1 MKLSIVTTTFN
12 SSKTIEK
19 FIYEITES
27 VKEQNINEYEIII
40 VDDGSKDNT
49 CEKLKNLKT
58 TFPNLV
64 IIELSK
70 NFGHHKALI
79 TALEFSKFE
88 KVLCIDSDL
97 EEDPKELKLFIKEID
112 NYDFVYGIQKKRSA
126 SIITNIFGSLFYK
139 FFNLVSPLK
148 IPENLTTMTL
158 MNHSVRDEIVKFKE
172 KEIFFHGILHTLGF
186 KKKSIIIEKKFKG
199 KSEYTVS
206 KKFNLFFDAITSFSS
221 APLKI
226 FFYVGLGISFFSAFY
241 ALIMVIKYFALKISV
256 PGFTTLAVLILFFG
270 GIIIL
275 GIGIVGIYIQKI
287 FAEVKK
293 RPRVTIKDK
302 Y

>member
-12 SSKTIEK
+12 SSKTIER
-19 FIYEITES
+19 FVYEITENI
-27 VKEQNINEYEIII
+27 KEENINEFEIII

-49 CEKLKNLKT
+49 CEKLKNLKST
-58 TFPNLV
+58 YPNLV

-97 EEDPKELKLFIKEID
+97 EEDPKELKTFIKEID

-126 SIITNIFGSLFYK
+126 SILTNIFGSLFYK

-158 MNHSVRDEIVKFKE
+158 MNHSVRDEILKFKE
-172 KEIFFHGILHTLGF
+172 KEIFFHGILHTMGF

-199 KSEYTVS
+199 KSEYTIS

-221 APLKI
+221 APLKL
-226 FFYVGLGISFFSAFY
+226 FFYLGLGVSFFSAFY
-241 ALIMVIKYFALKISV
+241 ALMMIIKYFALKISV

-275 GIGIVGIYIQKI
+275 GIGIVGIYIHKI
-287 FAEVKK
+287 FTEVKK

>member
-221 APLKI
+221 AP
-226 FFYVGLGISFFSAFY
+226 
-241 ALIMVIKYFALKISV
+241 
-256 PGFTTLAVLILFFG
+256 
-270 GIIIL
+270 
-275 GIGIVGIYIQKI
+275 
-287 FAEVKK
+287 
-293 RPRVTIKDK
+293 
-302 Y
+302 

>member
-1 MKLSIVTTTFN
+1 MKLSIVTTTYN
-12 SSKTIEK
+12 SSKTIER
-19 FIYEITES
+19 FIHEITENI
-27 VKEQNINEYEIII
+27 KEQNIDEYEIII

-49 CEKLKNLKT
+49 CEKLKNLKL

-88 KVLCIDSDL
+88 KILCIDSDL

-112 NYDFVYGIQKKRSA
+112 NYDFVYGVQKKRSA
-126 SIITNIFGSLFYK
+126 SIITNIFGNLFYK
-139 FFNLVSPLK
+139 FFNLVSPLQ

-158 MNHSVRDEIVKFKE
+158 MNQNVRDEIVKFKE
-172 KEIFFHGILHTLGF
+172 KEIFFHGILHTLGY

-199 KSEYTVS
+199 KSEYTIS

-221 APLKI
+221 APLKL
-226 FFYVGLGISFFSAFY
+226 FFYLGLGISFFSALY
-241 ALIMVIKYFALKISV
+241 ALITVIKYFALKISV
-256 PGFTTLAVLILFFG
+256 PGFTTLTVLILFFG

-287 FAEVKK
+287 FTEVKK

>member
-19 FIYEITES
+19 FIYEISES

-287 FAEVKK
+287 FTEVKK